1 MNSTNRFLNRFFIL
15 VVGLVVLAAGAAVSV
30 GALLPDVQRTISEN
44 AERAVGRTTDTMDA
58 QPWIL
63 WVAAVAAVLLI
74 VILLWFVLRQGRGHT
89 GTLLQVDEQPTKG
102 TPTGGRVI
110 LDVKLAGQ
118 VLEEAIGRN
127 PGVVAVDVTGF
138 RIRKQSTA
146 TDRPRPP
153 WGLADG
159 ATPRH
164 RGRDPRVGRRPRDV
178 HPGGRPDR
186 QRTPHPPR
194 QHQPGRLTHRSAAPP
209 WQPEPTASMTAGPM
223 RRRRG
228 ARRIA

>member
-15 VVGLVVLAAGAAVSV
+15 VVGLVVLAAGAALSV

-44 AERAVGRTTDTMDA
+44 AERAVGPTTDTMDA

-63 WVAAVAAVLLI
+63 WVAAVAAVVLI

-110 LDVKLAGQ
+110 LDVKLAEQ

-127 PGVVAVDVTGF
+127 PDVVAVDVTGF
-138 RIRKQSTA
+138 RIRKQST
-146 TDRPRPP
+146 
-153 WGLADG
+153 L
-159 ATPRH
+159 
-164 RGRDPRVGRRPRDV
+164 
-178 HPGGRPDR
+178 
-186 QRTPHPPR
+186 
-194 QHQPGRLTHRSAAPP
+194 RLTAHA
-209 WQPEPTASMTAGPM
+209 
-223 RRRRG
+223 RRG
-228 ARRIA
+228 ASPMELRRDIEAAIHEWDAALGTSTPVVVQIVSGLRTRLASTNRVV

>member
-15 VVGLVVLAAGAAVSV
+15 VVGLVVLAAGAALSV

-44 AERAVGRTTDTMDA
+44 AERAVGPTTDTMDA

-63 WVAAVAAVLLI
+63 WVAAAAAVLLI

-138 RIRKQSTA
+138 RIRKQST
-146 TDRPRPP
+146 
-153 WGLADG
+153 L
-159 ATPRH
+159 
-164 RGRDPRVGRRPRDV
+164 
-178 HPGGRPDR
+178 
-186 QRTPHPPR
+186 
-194 QHQPGRLTHRSAAPP
+194 RLTAHA
-209 WQPEPTASMTAGPM
+209 
-223 RRRRG
+223 RRG
-228 ARRIA
+228 ASPMELRRDIEAAIHEWDAALGTSTPVVVQIVSGLRTRLASTNRVV

>member
-15 VVGLVVLAAGAAVSV
+15 VVGLVVLAAGAALSV

-44 AERAVGRTTDTMDA
+44 AERAVGPTTDTMDA

-63 WVAAVAAVLLI
+63 LVAAVAAVVLI

-110 LDVKLAGQ
+110 LDVKLAEQ

-127 PGVVAVDVTGF
+127 PDVVAVDVTGF
-138 RIRKQSTA
+138 RIRKQTA
-146 TDRPRPP
+146 
-153 WGLADG
+153 L
-159 ATPRH
+159 
-164 RGRDPRVGRRPRDV
+164 
-178 HPGGRPDR
+178 
-186 QRTPHPPR
+186 
-194 QHQPGRLTHRSAAPP
+194 RLTVHA
-209 WQPEPTASMTAGPM
+209 
-223 RRRRG
+223 RRG
-228 ARRIA
+228 ASPMELRRDIEAAIHEWDAALGTSTPVVVQIVSGLRTRLASTNRVV

>member
-15 VVGLVVLAAGAAVSV
+15 VVGLVVLAAGAALSV

-44 AERAVGRTTDTMDA
+44 AERAVGPTTDSMDA

-63 WVAAVAAVLLI
+63 WVAAAVAVLLI

-110 LDVKLAGQ
+110 LDVKLAEQ

-127 PGVVAVDVTGF
+127 PDVVAVDVTGF
-138 RIRKQSTA
+138 RIRKQST
-146 TDRPRPP
+146 
-153 WGLADG
+153 L
-159 ATPRH
+159 
-164 RGRDPRVGRRPRDV
+164 
-178 HPGGRPDR
+178 
-186 QRTPHPPR
+186 
-194 QHQPGRLTHRSAAPP
+194 RLTAHA
-209 WQPEPTASMTAGPM
+209 
-223 RRRRG
+223 RRG
-228 ARRIA
+228 ASPMELRRDIEAAIHEWDAALGTSTPVVVQIVSGLRTRLASTNRVV

>member
-15 VVGLVVLAAGAAVSV
+15 VVGLVVLAAGAALSV

-44 AERAVGRTTDTMDA
+44 AERAVGPTTDTMDA

-63 WVAAVAAVLLI
+63 WVTAAVAVVLI

-110 LDVKLAGQ
+110 LDVKLAEQ

-127 PGVVAVDVTGF
+127 PDVVAVDVTGF
-138 RIRKQSTA
+138 RIRKQTA
-146 TDRPRPP
+146 
-153 WGLADG
+153 L
-159 ATPRH
+159 
-164 RGRDPRVGRRPRDV
+164 
-178 HPGGRPDR
+178 
-186 QRTPHPPR
+186 
-194 QHQPGRLTHRSAAPP
+194 RLTAHA
-209 WQPEPTASMTAGPM
+209 
-223 RRRRG
+223 RRG
-228 ARRIA
+228 ASPMELRRDIEAAIHEWDAALGTSTPVVVQIVSGLRTRLASTNRVV

>member
-15 VVGLVVLAAGAAVSV
+15 VVGLVVLAAGAALSV

-44 AERAVGRTTDTMDA
+44 AERAVGPTTDTMDA

-63 WVAAVAAVLLI
+63 WVAAAAAVLLI

-110 LDVKLAGQ
+110 LDVKLAEQ

-127 PGVVAVDVTGF
+127 PDVVAVDVTGF
-138 RIRKQSTA
+138 RIRKQST
-146 TDRPRPP
+146 
-153 WGLADG
+153 L
-159 ATPRH
+159 
-164 RGRDPRVGRRPRDV
+164 
-178 HPGGRPDR
+178 
-186 QRTPHPPR
+186 
-194 QHQPGRLTHRSAAPP
+194 RLTAHA
-209 WQPEPTASMTAGPM
+209 
-223 RRRRG
+223 RRG
-228 ARRIA
+228 ASPMELRRDIEAAIHEWDAALGTSTPVVVQIVSGLRTRLASTNRVV

>member
-15 VVGLVVLAAGAAVSV
+15 VVGLVVLAAGAALSV

-44 AERAVGRTTDTMDA
+44 AERAVGPTTDTMDA

-63 WVAAVAAVLLI
+63 WVAAAAAVLLI

-110 LDVKLAGQ
+110 LDVKLAEQ

-138 RIRKQSTA
+138 RIRKQST
-146 TDRPRPP
+146 
-153 WGLADG
+153 L
-159 ATPRH
+159 
-164 RGRDPRVGRRPRDV
+164 
-178 HPGGRPDR
+178 
-186 QRTPHPPR
+186 
-194 QHQPGRLTHRSAAPP
+194 RLTAHA
-209 WQPEPTASMTAGPM
+209 
-223 RRRRG
+223 RRG
-228 ARRIA
+228 ASPMELRRDIEAAIHEWDAALGTSTPVVVQIVSGLRTRLASTNRVV